1 MFLVLVAVL
10 AAGWLAGCWL
20 AGWLAGWLLAGW
32 LAGWLLAGWLLAGWW
47 LAGCWLADWL
57 AAGWLLAGCWLAGQ
71 LLIYNL
77 ISNLTSA
84 CMWPC
89 LLTSAVLG
97 LSLSL
102 SFGGVYL
109 T

>member
-20 AGWLAGWLLAGW
+20 AGWLAGWLLGGW
-32 LAGWLLAGWLLAGWW
+32 LAGWLLAGWLAAGW
-47 LAGCWLADWL
+47 LVAGWL
-57 AAGWLLAGCWLAGQ
+57 AAGWLTGWLLAGCWLAGQ

-102 SFGGVYL
+102 SRLGEFI
-109 T
+109 

>member
-10 AAGWLAGCWL
+10 VAVAGGC
-20 AGWLAGWLLAGW
+20 AVT
-32 LAGWLLAGWLLAGWW
+32 
-47 LAGCWLADWL
+47 L
-57 AAGWLLAGCWLAGQ
+57 AAFLL
-71 LLIYNL
+71 
-77 ISNLTSA
+77 A

-102 SFGGVYL
+102 VWGSLF
-109 T
+109 